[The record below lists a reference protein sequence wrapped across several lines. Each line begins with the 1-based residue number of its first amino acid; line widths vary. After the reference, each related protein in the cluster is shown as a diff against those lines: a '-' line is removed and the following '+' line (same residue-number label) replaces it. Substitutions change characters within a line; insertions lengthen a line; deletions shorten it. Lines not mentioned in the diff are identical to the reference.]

1 LLVSDGDTVLQSQTM
16 YGMVFVR
23 DTTAA
28 GSSTS
33 WGGGSD
39 FTAHSTGTIYGA
51 VIVQG
56 TLSKFN
62 GSASVVYSG
71 TVMDNLLK
79 LPSMLSAAPVPG
91 SWTDRYAY

>member
-1 LLVSDGDTVLQSQTM
+1 MLVSDGDTVLQQETM
-16 YGMVFVR
+16 FGLVFVR

-33 WGGGSD
+33 WGGASD
-39 FTAHSTGTIYGA
+39 FTANSTGMIYGA
-51 VIVQG
+51 VVSQG
-56 TLSKFN
+56 TISKFN
-62 GSASVVYSG
+62 GSAGVIYSG

-91 SWTDRYAY
+91 AWTDRNAY